1 MLINLFHLFF
11 KSFAVT
17 RSGISVDARIWTR
30 ATLVGSESSV
40 VTQVACA
47 PLASLHYISVFSSRY
62 RMPVISRV
70 VSPSKPSVPAM
81 PSHAPEANPVNFNS
95 KATSKPISSVAIHS
109 RCCCRHHK
117 QGDDQKATLKSR
129 SSDSLTKE
137 VLIFSLVYFFFILF
151 SMAVQSYSCK
161 TGQKF

>member
-1 MLINLFHLFF
+1 M
-11 KSFAVT
+11 
-17 RSGISVDARIWTR
+17 
-30 ATLVGSESSV
+30 GSKSSV
-40 VTQVACA
+40 FTTVL
-47 PLASLHYISVFSSRY
+47 PLFLYTIFLLFSFRY

-70 VSPSKPSVPAM
+70 VSPSKPSAPAM
-81 PSHAPEANPVNFNS
+81 PSHAPEANPVNLNS

-137 VLIFSLVYFFFILF
+137 VLIFTLFFVSFLFILVKLDRNF
-151 SMAVQSYSCK
+151 RWMFFKSSDVLRYFVLVLCMY
-161 TGQKF
+161 

>member
-1 MLINLFHLFF
+1 
-11 KSFAVT
+11 
-17 RSGISVDARIWTR
+17 
-30 ATLVGSESSV
+30 
-40 VTQVACA
+40 
-47 PLASLHYISVFSSRY
+47 
-62 RMPVISRV
+62 MPVISRV
-70 VSPSKPSVPAM
+70 VSPSKLSAPAM

-137 VLIFSLVYFFFILF
+137 VLIFSLYFFSFCFLWLFKVILVKLDRNF
-151 SMAVQSYSCK
+151 RWNFLNALMY
-161 TGQKF
+161 

>member
-1 MLINLFHLFF
+1 MWYKRWRQDLNQGNIGGKWELCCHH
-11 KSFAVT
+11 T
-17 RSGISVDARIWTR
+17 
-30 ATLVGSESSV
+30 
-40 VTQVACA
+40 ACA
-47 PLASLHYISVFSSRY
+47 PLAPLHYISLFSSRY

-137 VLIFSLVYFFFILF
+137 VLIFSLYFFFVLF